1 MTTNMRFV
9 SRQHS
14 GSDTSAHYQVLN
26 QGRTSDPE
34 ATSTPG
40 AEGDVQHRTGLT
52 CPSNWQSRLIS
63 MCQVM
68 PAQRSCM
75 ELW

>member
-40 AEGDVQHRTGLT
+40 AEGDVQHRTGL
-52 CPSNWQSRLIS
+52 
-63 MCQVM
+63 
-68 PAQRSCM
+68 
-75 ELW
+75 